1 VVADE
6 TRRWFADST
15 VSYALG
21 VLALF
26 EHAREHRVRYEFGPL
41 DIHSMTDGGLT
52 VSGAGTDLEQAA
64 AVLAGVPGLVEYQ
77 PD

>member
-1 VVADE
+1 VTDE

-26 EHAREHRVRYEFGPL
+26 EYAREHRVRYQFGPL
-41 DIHSMTDGGLT
+41 DTAAMTDGGLT
-52 VSGAGTDLEQAA
+52 VSGSGDDLERAA
-64 AVLAGVPGLVEYQ
+64 VVLAGVPGLVEYQ

>member
-1 VVADE
+1 VADK
-6 TRRWFADST
+6 TRQWFADSN

-26 EHAREHRVRYEFGPL
+26 EHAREHRVRYVFGPL

-52 VSGAGTDLEQAA
+52 VSGSEHALEQAA
-64 AVLAGVPGLVEYQ
+64 AVLAGVPGLAEYQ

>member
-1 VVADE
+1 MADK
-6 TRRWFADST
+6 TRQWFADSN

-26 EHAREHRVRYEFGPL
+26 EYAREHRVQYVFGPL
-41 DIHSMTDGGLT
+41 DIRSMNDGGLT
-52 VSGAGTDLEQAA
+52 VSGDEGDLKSAA
-64 AVLAGVPGLVEYQ
+64 AVLAEVPGLVEYE

>member
-1 VVADE
+1 VADK
-6 TRRWFADST
+6 TRQWFADSN

-26 EHAREHRVRYEFGPL
+26 EHARGHRVRYVFGPL
-41 DIHSMTDGGLT
+41 DLHSMTDGGLT
-52 VSGAGTDLEQAA
+52 VSGTEGDLDQAA
-64 AVLAGVPGLVEYQ
+64 AVLAQVPGLAEYQ

>member
-1 VVADE
+1 VADK
-6 TRRWFADST
+6 TRQWFADSN

-26 EHAREHRVRYEFGPL
+26 EHAREYRARYVFGPL

-52 VSGAGTDLEQAA
+52 VSGDEADLEDAA
-64 AVLAGVPGLVEYQ
+64 AVLAGVPGLVEYR